1 MPISLLI
8 QLFVLTCIVSIL
20 PTNAAARCNMVEVEF
35 YLENGFSQEQITRIC
50 ENASTNDQQCESLQP
65 ERDLTPHQIEQLC
78 STYVETN
85 FDCGSCSKQSIE
97 NRSKDNQEDLSL
109 NKVAIAERTSQ
120 SQKEYDAIQLLKT
133 GGDVFNLKVTDSD
146 LIYTDK
152 NCLLSGSATERGR
165 RREYCHDV
173 HYKISRHNLQAS
185 IGKAL
190 PIVGDPI
197 ATLVGDIS
205 IELASGLSEYPFE
218 IRKKFEAYLHGI
230 KEKDNAEFPVRKGI
244 AVETL
249 VHALQ
254 ILSL

>member
-1 MPISLLI
+1 ME
-8 QLFVLTCIVSIL
+8 
-20 PTNAAARCNMVEVEF
+20 EVGY
-35 YLENGFSQEQITRIC
+35 YLENGFSQEQIARIC
-50 ENASTNDQQCESLQP
+50 ENDSVNDQQCGSLHP
-65 ERDLTPHQIEQLC
+65 EKDLTPQQIDQLC
-78 STYVETN
+78 SAYVKTR
-85 FDCGSCSKQSIE
+85 FDCESCSQQSIV
-97 NRSKDNQEDLSL
+97 NRSKDDQQDLSL
-109 NKVAIAERTSQ
+109 GEVAIAERTGQ

-133 GGDVFNLKVTDSD
+133 GGDIFNLNVTDSD

-173 HYKISRHNLQAS
+173 NYIISRHNLQAS
-185 IGKAL
+185 NGKSL
-190 PIVGDPI
+190 PIVGDPTAI
-197 ATLVGDIS
+197 IVGNIS
-205 IELASGLSEYPFE
+205 IELGPGVSEYPFE

-254 ILSL
+254 NLSL